1 MTASGDSSPSSTWRW
16 PKPKARPRCSSN
28 DSGPTEPGS
37 PLLLAGFVVCR
48 DPREL
53 RKTLRVTGIRV
64 RHALRRDL
72 GTIVELWVDAF
83 STDPYLR
90 WIQPDDREWP
100 AFGEAWM
107 TFIAE
112 LVFERGH
119 TYLADPA
126 VVAVAW
132 IPPDVALVGPTEV
145 DDGTVD
151 HRRACRRGRGP
162 TRPSRRS
169 WRPAVMPWKSPTG
182 RCSTSAWSAQDKAPV
197 SARARS
203 HPFSPS
209 VTSNNCRADSSRPTL
224 ATCPSTSDSASG

>member
-1 MTASGDSSPSSTWRW
+1 M
-16 PKPKARPRCSSN
+16 
-28 DSGPTEPGS
+28 
-37 PLLLAGFVVCR
+37 
-48 DPREL
+48 
-53 RKTLRVTGIRV
+53 TGIRV

-145 DDGTVD
+145 AMGRSIIAEHAGET
-151 HRRACRRGRGP
+151 RADEAFATIMAARGHALEEPHWTLQYLGVLTARQGAGVGA
-162 TRPSRRS
+162 S
-169 WRPAVMPWKSPTG
+169 AV
-182 RCSTSAWSAQDKAPV
+182 APV
-197 SARARS
+197 LAVCDVEQLPCGLVSTNPRNVSFYERLGFRVIAEAATPDGSATLRPMYRA
-203 HPFSPS
+203 PSPA
-209 VTSNNCRADSSRPTL
+209 R
-224 ATCPSTSDSASG
+224 